1 MERRLPVCVILAV
14 WLAACTS
21 SAPPSASDSS
31 RSPVGSTDRAHP
43 SPECDGHVSLV
54 ADLDGD
60 GLADLV
66 YHDYVRGNP
75 ELGVC
80 TAAGSRLTIRG
91 IGQSEL
97 LEVIALPTD
106 GRHVILFG
114 ATSISAQFYE
124 VAVVVHDRLTKV
136 RLPDGA
142 PLTLSNGLELGRVE
156 RSGGGGVWLRGER
169 HRRPGGSGSGQ
180 RDKEC

>member
-1 MERRLPVCVILAV
+1 M
-14 WLAACTS
+14 
-21 SAPPSASDSS
+21 
-31 RSPVGSTDRAHP
+31 
-43 SPECDGHVSLV
+43 V